1 MSRTIIWIMTVFLLG
16 LIAVVGV
23 STWKFQAMRDA
34 IIAERDGN
42 IALFRLGSQAE
53 YEVQAIEIAVE
64 NLFKTGST
72 ATLDEAQKILLQ
84 HLTDFT
90 DVITT
95 IQDPKFTAPLSAI
108 TVTATIESAEGTEGA
123 KRTQGEPL
131 QKLVDILL
139 AGKDQLKEAVTKVAG
154 LASTRLKLRTSLVGA
169 KNDLSRVARKTFD
182 LNTVDAKAYSSL
194 IRGVIATVSTDSAA
208 DLKFVGMKIYE
219 DSYATISK
227 ATISDDQKAN
237 LTALHTQFMA
247 TYDIVREYLSTASDA
262 EFFQRITEVQLKAL
276 KTLVKGTEI
285 RFDQGQDDLTT
296 TASTTITTTL
306 ILAGT
311 IALICLVMGV
321 IMTRRMTG
329 PLARTVARMSAVSA
343 AIESGD
349 LTARVEHSGKD
360 EVSAMAKAIN
370 ATLDQLREA
379 MTKIGTSVRAL
390 STRSGQLNDISSKL
404 DDASA
409 NASAMTTELS
419 ATAQQVSASIQSVSA
434 GIEEFS
440 AGANEIAKSTGDAA
454 VMGREAMEQA
464 RSAEKTMGE
473 LTKASQQIGSII
485 AVIEAITEQ
494 TKLLAL
500 NATIE
505 AARAGDAGRG
515 FAVVANEVKTLAT
528 KTATAAGDI
537 RAQVDA
543 IRRGSSSVS
552 SAITAVATT
561 IAKVNDFQQ
570 SIAGAVEEQAATTRE
585 LATHLAHAATGGA
598 EIATGVG
605 EVAGGAKTNGEYANT
620 VLTTAKDLATTS
632 TELDGLVGRFHF

>member
-1 MSRTIIWIMTVFLLG
+1 MRRTIILIMTVFLLG

-23 STWKFQAMRDA
+23 STWKFTLMRNS
-34 IIAERDGN
+34 ITTERDGN
-42 IALFRLGSQAE
+42 IALFRLGGQAQD
-53 YEVQAIEIAVE
+53 EVQALGMAVE
-64 NLFKTGST
+64 NLFKAMSASDVDT
-72 ATLDEAQKILLQ
+72 AKKALDQ
-84 HLTDFT
+84 HVTAFI

-95 IQDPKFTAPLSAI
+95 IQDPRFIAPLSA
-108 TVTATIESAEGTEGA
+108 TVVLAEG
-123 KRTQGEPL
+123 TQGEPL
-131 QKLVDILL
+131 QKSVDVLL
-139 AGKDQLKEAVTKVAG
+139 AGKDGLKAAVTKVTE
-154 LASTRLKLRTSLVGA
+154 LANTRLELHTKLVGA
-169 KNDLSRVARKTFD
+169 KNDLSKVARKTMD
-182 LNTVDAKAYSSL
+182 LNVVDAKAYSSL
-194 IRGVIATVSTDSAA
+194 MRGVIATVSTDSAA
-208 DLKFVGMKIYE
+208 DLKFVGLKIYE
-219 DSYATISK
+219 DSYATLTK
-227 ATISDDQKAN
+227 ATVSDDQKAN
-237 LTALHTQFMA
+237 LTALNTQYMA
-247 TYDIVREYLSTASDA
+247 TYDIVRQYLSTGSDA
-262 EFFQRITEVQLKAL
+262 DFFQRVAQDQLDAL
-276 KTLVKGTEI
+276 KTLVKGTEG
-285 RFDQGQDDLTT
+285 RFDHGQDGLTT
-296 TASTTITTTL
+296 TATTTISTTL
-306 ILAGT
+306 ALAGA

-321 IMTRRMTG
+321 ILTRRMTG

-360 EVSAMAKAIN
+360 EVSAMTKAIN
-370 ATLDQLREA
+370 ATIDQLREA
-379 MTKIGTSVRAL
+379 MTKIGSSVRAL
-390 STRSGQLNDISSKL
+390 STRSGQLSDISTKL

-454 VMGREAMEQA
+454 VIGREAMEQV
-464 RSAEKTMGE
+464 RSAEKTMEE

-543 IRRGSSSVS
+543 IRKGSNSVS
-552 SAITAVATT
+552 GAITAVATT

-605 EVAGGAKTNGEYANT
+605 EVASGAKTNGEYANT
-620 VLTTAKDLATTS
+620 VLTTAKDLASTS
-632 TELDGLVGRFHF
+632 IELDGLVGRFRF